1 MQPKET
7 EPMPESAAI
16 VRRFDEP
23 DERREFPLGSFELV
37 QIGGMS
43 VGRAAYGPGWRWSE
57 HVGASLGQRVCE
69 IAHLGL
75 VLSGRNR
82 IEMTDGRVIEVGP
95 GDLFEIGPG
104 HDSVVIGDEPYVS
117 IHFLG
122 AEAYAH
128 K

>member
-1 MQPKET
+1 MT
-7 EPMPESAAI
+7 MPESAAI

-23 DERREFPLGSFELV
+23 DERREFPLGRLDLV
-37 QIGGMS
+37 QLGGMS
-43 VGRAAYGPGWRWSE
+43 VGRAEYEPGWRWSE
-57 HVGASLGQRVCE
+57 HVGAAQGKASCE
-69 IAHLGL
+69 VAHVGV

-82 IEMTDGRVIEVGP
+82 IEMDDGRVFEIGR

-117 IHFLG
+117 LHLLG
-122 AEAYAH
+122 TDQYAA